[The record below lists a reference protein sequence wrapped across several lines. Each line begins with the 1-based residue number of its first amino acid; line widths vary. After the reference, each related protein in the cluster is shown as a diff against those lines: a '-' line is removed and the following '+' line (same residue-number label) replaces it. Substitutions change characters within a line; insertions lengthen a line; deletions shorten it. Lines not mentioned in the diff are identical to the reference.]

1 MTRLITITEKVSREE
16 TGLVTSLYI
25 HVDFDEDGRA
35 VSVDFSTYGK
45 LGNTQIADALKGIG
59 KKINGILATE

>member
-1 MTRLITITEKVSREE
+1 MRLHTVTEKVDREE
-16 TGLVTSLYI
+16 TGLVTSLYV
-25 HVDFDEDGRA
+25 HVDFDDDGRA

-59 KKINGILATE
+59 KKINGILATD

>member
-1 MTRLITITEKVSREE
+1 MRLHTVTEKVTREE
-16 TGLVTSLYI
+16 TGLVTSLYV
-25 HVDFDEDGRA
+25 HVDFDDDGKA

-59 KKINGILATE
+59 KKINEILAE